1 MSLGVGICLKVS
13 TPKVVKAYSFLTP
26 PSCEAQ
32 VKVPEELRDAGL
44 LQPLSFVYKKE
55 WPIDEVVET
64 TIVSQEEYS
73 SLLPNII
80 QPNRVY
86 KYKVKVAGV
95 IRHIYFELW
104 PESGAEYVGR
114 WFVDNGARDS

>member
-1 MSLGVGICLKVS
+1 MQ
-13 TPKVVKAYSFLTP
+13 
-26 PSCEAQ
+26 EAFMQ
-32 VKVPEELRDAGL
+32 SNIIYVDVTAKFTDAGF
-44 LQPLSFVYKKE
+44 LQPISFVYKKE
-55 WPIDEVVET
+55 WLIDEVVEA

-73 SLLPNII
+73 RLLPNIV